1 MLDKR
6 IFPYLR
12 CLSEKRTPDESARR
26 RYPPEVD
33 EDTRI
38 IVLDEDQFA
47 HDALLK
53 IIPSKAFRRLS
64 SKTQVLTGNKN
75 AYVRDRLSHTHEV
88 ANNSNTIARIL
99 GLNENLCYAIALGHD
114 IGHVPFGHAGER
126 FISNIIGKEFRHEVF
141 GVVVAQQI
149 ERRGKGLNL
158 TWQVLQGILNHS
170 RGKESIE
177 RTENIF
183 EEANVVMYA
192 DKTYIWADINDIFE
206 RTKTL
211 DYRDFPDIKKLADIF
226 GENHRERTATY
237 IESLC
242 RESAQKG
249 YVSFQKSKKAKTFFE
264 LKNLMYKVYNLVN
277 LQNSNEILER
287 VYGFLSKT
295 ELIEGIDPVLV
306 LALMTDDDVLSLC
319 GKICINTR
327 DFSDCSVAEI
337 VGHLKGKSINF
348 LDPDLN
354 W

>member
-1 MLDKR
+1 MFNKR
-6 IFPYLR
+6 ILDYLG

-26 RYPPEVD
+26 RYPPE
-33 EDTRI
+33 
-38 IVLDEDQFA
+38 LDEDARIMVLDKDQFSN
-47 HDALLK
+47 DAFLK

-75 AYVRDRLSHTHEV
+75 AYVRNRLSHTQEV
-88 ANNSNTIARIL
+88 AYNSNTIARIL
-99 GLNENLCYAIALGHD
+99 GLNEDLCYAIALGHD
-114 IGHVPFGHAGER
+114 IGHVPFGHAGES
-126 FISNIIGKEFRHEVF
+126 FISDITGKKFRHEVF
-141 GVVVAQQI
+141 GVVVAQKI

-170 RGKESIE
+170 RGKGSIE

-192 DKTYIWADINDIFE
+192 DKPYIWGDINDIFE

-226 GENHRERTATY
+226 GKNHRERTATY

-242 RESAQKG
+242 CESAQKG
-249 YVSFQKSKKAKTFFE
+249 YVSFQESEMAKTFFE

-277 LQNSNEILER
+277 LQNSDEILER
-287 VYGFLSKT
+287 LYGFLSKT
-295 ELIEGIDPVLV
+295 ELIGGVDPALV
-306 LALMTDDDVLSLC
+306 FALMTDDDVLSLF
-319 GKICINTR
+319 GKVCINAR
-327 DFSDCSVAEI
+327 DFNDCSVAEI
-337 VGHLKGKSINF
+337 VGHLKGKNINF
-348 LDPDLN
+348 FDPDLN